1 MPEPIAREAL
11 DRVIERIAYEKK
23 SAASACEGICSPAY
37 FFRELTRNPALVEQ
51 YERARTIRAD
61 ARFEAID
68 EIVEAVGNGILD
80 PNAARVMIDTIK
92 WQCGKERPKR
102 YSDKID
108 IKAEVVVKSPRDMS
122 VAELREWASEL
133 ESAGNG
139 DAAGPAELAISGL
152 IDAVAEEITDEDE
165 SPPYPTEG

>member
-1 MPEPIAREAL
+1 MLTVDSRLAENYARARE
-11 DRVIERIAYEKK
+11 
-23 SAASACEGICSPAY
+23 
-37 FFRELTRNPALVEQ
+37 
-51 YERARTIRAD
+51 IRAD

-68 EIVEAVGNGILD
+68 EIVEAVRAGTLD
-80 PNAARVMIDTIK
+80 ANSARVMIDTIK

-139 DAAGPAELAISGL
+139 DAAGPAELAI
-152 IDAVAEEITDEDE
+152 IEAVAEEIRGEDE
-165 SPPYPTEG
+165 SPPYPTGG